1 MGDLHLTID
10 LLRAFEQG
18 DVPADSLAR
27 IGLAH
32 LTGCWLC
39 QDRLRTW
46 RKEREAGDSP
56 QRQLS
61 RLLLI
66 RGAEGVPRQRYEVG
80 RDARELLRLPHRERL
95 NKIERSIHRFRG
107 AMLAALILRESRERM
122 AVDPPDPEEASGL
135 VEVAQAILRRTAT
148 EPGVAALTALTAAYG
163 GSALRATG
171 QLQEAAARFEYAR
184 YLIRR
189 ERVGDPLVLAEI
201 DDCEEALARALRRT
215 EDAEALRQRS
225 TFLYTLAGDRT
236 RGALVG

>member
-56 QRQLS
+56 QRRLS

-66 RGAEGVPRQRYEVG
+66 RGKDGVPRQSYEIN
-80 RDARELLRLPHRERL
+80 RDARELLRAPQSERL
-95 NKIERSIHRFRG
+95 LKIERSIHRFRG
-107 AMLAALILRESRERM
+107 AMLAAVILRESRERM
-122 AVDPPDPEEASGL
+122 AADPPDPGEAHGL
-135 VEVAQAILRRTAT
+135 AEAGQAILRRTAA
-148 EPGVAALTALTAAYG
+148 ESGVATLTALAAAYG
-163 GSALRATG
+163 GNALRATG

-184 YLIRR
+184 YVIHR
-189 ERVGDPLVLAEI
+189 ERLGDPMILAEV
-201 DDCEEALARALRRT
+201 DACEAALARELRRN
-215 EDAEALRQRS
+215 EEAAALHRRS
-225 TFLYTLAGDRT
+225 TFLYTLAGDRM
-236 RGALVG
+236 RGVLLE